1 MSSQEPP
8 TWQPTAQPPESP
20 PAAAQP
26 PESPPPAGLVRN
38 QMVPGATM
46 IGLGGLL
53 IVLGSF
59 LPWLTATA
67 PFVGTISRNGMEG
80 GDGIITLILGVV
92 VTILIGVSQ
101 LTATRMPA
109 LLQRSSIVTGVIT
122 GAVAIYDY
130 VEVQRRIED
139 VKEQSE
145 LISASVG
152 AGIWTLIVGA
162 ILAIVGGVVVRN
174 VPKS

>member
-8 TWQPTAQPPESP
+8 TWQPAAQPPESP
-20 PAAAQP
+20 PTAAQP

-38 QMVPGATM
+38 QIVPGATM

-67 PFVGTISRNGMEG
+67 PFVGTITRKGMEG

-92 VTILIGVSQ
+92 TILIGVSQ
-101 LTATRMPA
+101 LTATQMPA

-139 VKEQSE
+139 VKEQTE

-162 ILAIVGGVVVRN
+162 ILAIVGGMVVRN

>member
-8 TWQPTAQPPESP
+8 TWQPPAQPP
-20 PAAAQP
+20 
-26 PESPPPAGLVRN
+26 SPPPPTGLVRS
-38 QMVPGATM
+38 QIVPGATM

-67 PFVGTISRNGMEG
+67 PFVGTISKSGMEG

-92 VTILIGVSQ
+92 TILIGVSQ
-101 LTATRMPA
+101 LTATRLPT
-109 LLQRSSIVTGVIT
+109 LLQRSSIATGIIT

-130 VEVQRRIED
+130 VDVQRRIEQ
-139 VKEQSE
+139 VKEQTE
-145 LISASVG
+145 LVSASVG

-162 ILAIVGGVVVRN
+162 ILSIVGGMVVRN
-174 VPKS
+174 LPKS

>member
-1 MSSQEPP
+1 
-8 TWQPTAQPPESP
+8 
-20 PAAAQP
+20 
-26 PESPPPAGLVRN
+26 
-38 QMVPGATM
+38 M

-67 PFVGTISRNGMEG
+67 PFVGTITRNGMEG
-80 GDGIITLILGVV
+80 GDGIITLILGVL
-92 VTILIGVSQ
+92 TILIGVSQ

-109 LLQRSSIVTGVIT
+109 LLQRSSIVTGAIT

>member
-1 MSSQEPP
+1 
-8 TWQPTAQPPESP
+8 
-20 PAAAQP
+20 
-26 PESPPPAGLVRN
+26 
-38 QMVPGATM
+38 M

>member
-8 TWQPTAQPPESP
+8 TWQPTAQPPQSP
-20 PAAAQP
+20 PPAAQP

-38 QMVPGATM
+38 QIVPGATM

-80 GDGIITLILGVV
+80 GDGIITLIGEY
-92 VTILIGVSQ
+92 
-101 LTATRMPA
+101 RC
-109 LLQRSSIVTGVIT
+109 
-122 GAVAIYDY
+122 
-130 VEVQRRIED
+130 EWRRRFG
-139 VKEQSE
+139 SH
-145 LISASVG
+145 
-152 AGIWTLIVGA
+152 
-162 ILAIVGGVVVRN
+162 
-174 VPKS
+174 

>member
-8 TWQPTAQPPESP
+8 TWQP
-20 PAAAQP
+20 AAQP
-26 PESPPPAGLVRN
+26 PSSPPPAGLVRN
-38 QMVPGATM
+38 QIVPGATM

-92 VTILIGVSQ
+92 TILIGVSQ
-101 LTATRMPA
+101 LTATRLPA

-130 VEVQRRIED
+130 VDVQRRIED
-139 VKEQSE
+139 VKEQTE
-145 LISASVG
+145 LVSASVG

-162 ILAIVGGVVVRN
+162 ILAIVGGVVVRMC
-174 VPKS
+174 PSLDTGI

>member
-8 TWQPTAQPPESP
+8 TWQPPAQPP
-20 PAAAQP
+20 
-26 PESPPPAGLVRN
+26 SPPPPTGLVRN
-38 QMVPGATM
+38 QIVPGATM

-67 PFVGTISRNGMEG
+67 PFVWTISRNGMEG

-92 VTILIGVSQ
+92 TILIGVSQ
-101 LTATRMPA
+101 LTATRLPS
-109 LLQRSSIVTGVIT
+109 LLQRSSIATGVIT
-122 GAVAIYDY
+122 GVVAIYDY
-130 VEVQRRIED
+130 VDVQRRIED
-139 VKEQSE
+139 VKEQTD
-145 LISASVG
+145 LVSASVG

-162 ILAIVGGVVVRN
+162 ILAIVGGMVVRN
-174 VPKS
+174 LPKS